1 MTAPGD
7 PTLAPPSP
15 SDDGMSESE
24 RLIRYLYRITADTR
38 TGFEQKVRQ
47 LLTLGCSRFGMEI
60 GIVAEVDE
68 DTFTI
73 RHFRAPAELPLERG
87 LSLDLGQTFGKV
99 ALDAGQTVAMARI
112 DGAYAGHPAVRTFGL
127 HAYIGCPIRTGER
140 TWGTLSFSSR
150 APRAQ
155 SFRPVDIDA
164 VQLMA
169 TWIGAE
175 IQRQQSTDE
184 LRRLNEMLLRYKD
197 ALEAANRQLREQN
210 RLDELTGIANRRTI
224 MEDLRTILVRAS
236 RNAAPL
242 TVVAID
248 ADNFKLI
255 NDSHGHAAGDST
267 LKRIARVLVDLT
279 RDGDLVGRL
288 GGEEFLVALPNTDV
302 VAALPL
308 AERLREGVQ
317 AIRGLPMRPSIS
329 LGIAAYRHGGS
340 GPIHVERVLNE
351 LLVRADQA
359 MYRAKHEGKNR
370 VCVAGS

>member
-7 PTLAPPSP
+7 PTSAPPSP

-24 RLIRYLYRITADTR
+24 RLIRYLYRITADTQ
-38 TGFEQKVRQ
+38 TDFERKVRQ
-47 LLTLGCSRFGMEI
+47 LLTLGCARFGMEI
-60 GIVAEVDE
+60 GILAEVSDG
-68 DTFTI
+68 TFSI
-73 RHFRAPAELPLERG
+73 RQFRAPADLPLERG
-87 LSLDLGQTFGKV
+87 LSLDLDQTFGSV
-99 ALDAGQTVAMARI
+99 AMDAGHTVAMARI
-112 DGAYAGHPAVRTFGL
+112 DGAYADHPAVRTFDL
-127 HAYIGCPIRTGER
+127 RAYIGCPIRIGER
-140 TWGTLSFSSR
+140 IWGTLSFSSR
-150 APRAQ
+150 QARARP
-155 SFRPVDIDA
+155 FRPVDVDA

-224 MEDLRTILVRAS
+224 MDDLRTLLVRAS

-288 GGEEFLVALPNTDV
+288 GGEEFLVALPDTDV

-317 AIRGLPMRPSIS
+317 VIRGLPMRPSIS
-329 LGIAAYRHGGS
+329 LGIATYRHPGG

-370 VCVAGS
+370 VCVAGG